1 VQVVTLSPRDVRELL
16 DRYGLSPRKSLGQH
30 FVVDPNTVRRIASLA
45 GVGEGDDVVEIGA
58 GLGSLTRALAET
70 GARVV
75 AVETDASLLPALRE
89 VLESTEVRIVEG
101 DAMQLDWESLL
112 AGSATWH
119 LVANLP
125 YNVATPLVLDVLD
138 QVPAIAELLVMVQRE
153 AAERLVA
160 GPGSSA
166 YGIPS
171 LKVRYQATAELVGTV
186 PPTVFL
192 PRPKVESALVRIV
205 RRAEPAVDV
214 PPDALFALVRRAFG
228 QRRKMLRRS
237 LSGVVSSAGF
247 AAAGV
252 REDARPQELGL
263 DEWAALAT
271 HADGDL

>member
-1 VQVVTLSPRDVRELL
+1 MTLSPRDVRALL

-30 FVVDPNTVRRIASLA
+30 FVVDPNTVRRIVSLA
-45 GVGEGDDVVEIGA
+45 RVGAGDHVVEIGA
-58 GLGSLTRALAET
+58 GLGSLTIALAET
-70 GARVV
+70 GAHVV
-75 AVETDASLLPALRE
+75 TVETDASLLPALQE
-89 VLESTEVRIVEG
+89 VLDSTDVRVVEA

-112 AGSATWH
+112 AGSDSWH

-138 QVPAIAELLVMVQRE
+138 HVPAIVELLVMVQRE
-153 AAERLVA
+153 AADRLVA
-160 GPGSSA
+160 GPGSAA

-171 LKVRYQATAELVGTV
+171 LKVRYRATAEIVGTV

-214 PPDALFALVRRAFG
+214 PPDALFSLVRRAFG

-237 LSGVVSSAGF
+237 LSGVVSSDAF

-252 REDARPQELGL
+252 REDARPQDLDL
-263 DEWAALAT
+263 DEWAALAMER
-271 HADGDL
+271 ARDL